1 MITTINEWKQINE
14 SKNRDIIITIPK
26 NTKWEDY
33 KKELAK
39 ARQGQSL
46 NFKVAQFPKT
56 GKGNKCY
63 ICYNGNIIGYH
74 FISQLSNKAFTCTT
88 TGRNFSGKF
97 VERTGKFYKI
107 EPIPMKGFQG
117 YRYFDNI
124 TESVEF
130 NNDIRF
136 ENLHIDFHND
146 QHVYKLKAYIN
157 NKLVGF
163 VDYHL
168 YRGEV
173 FIDLIESLLPKHNI
187 GPSMMKYLADKYGYE
202 NIERTH
208 FTEAGMKLRQ
218 KMDDYY
224 NFDYDE
230 YKKSLNKHIDKSE
243 IDKIKYP
250 LVKQFLNDILLF
262 GYNEA
267 WKKNLDKI
275 RNFNNPNLELD
286 FNEIADISEWIKNSP
301 TNDNDPQDEVP
312 DVIMNDLQKLK

>member
-14 SKNRDIIITIPK
+14 SQNRDIIITIPK
-26 NTKWEDY
+26 NTKWEEY

-63 ICYNGNIIGYH
+63 ICYNGNVIGYH

-136 ENLHIDFHND
+136 ENLHIDAHND

-157 NKLVGF
+157 DKLVGY
-163 VDYHL
+163 VDYHE
-168 YRGEV
+168 YRGEI
-173 FIDLIESLLPKHNI
+173 FIDMIESLLPKHNV
-187 GPSMMKYLADKYGYE
+187 GSSMMKHLADKYGYE

-208 FTEAGMKLRQ
+208 FTEAGIKLRQ
-218 KMDDYY
+218 K
-224 NFDYDE
+224 N
-230 YKKSLNKHIDKSE
+230 
-243 IDKIKYP
+243 
-250 LVKQFLNDILLF
+250 
-262 GYNEA
+262 G
-267 WKKNLDKI
+267 
-275 RNFNNPNLELD
+275 
-286 FNEIADISEWIKNSP
+286 
-301 TNDNDPQDEVP
+301 
-312 DVIMNDLQKLK
+312 